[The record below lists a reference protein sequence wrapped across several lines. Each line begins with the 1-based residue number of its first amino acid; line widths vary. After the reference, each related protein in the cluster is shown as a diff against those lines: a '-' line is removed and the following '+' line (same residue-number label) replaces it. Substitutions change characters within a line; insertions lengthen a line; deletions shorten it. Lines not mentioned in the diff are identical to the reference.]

1 MQCSPLRSTRRKLY
15 VVVGAMKHC
24 RLQLGFLLLLS
35 GFVILPGLAQTSSG
49 DFQTAKVLS
58 VREVRHASFRN
69 SRYPTTPQYT
79 MDLAVQLDG
88 QTYCTGYETP
98 VLDEVHDLMA
108 ANGKDVQVSL
118 HGKQIQLLLPNGRKV
133 RADLV
138 KPTQC

>member
-1 MQCSPLRSTRRKLY
+1 
-15 VVVGAMKHC
+15 MKSS
-24 RLQLGFLLLLS
+24 RLHFGLAFLLA
-35 GFVILPGLAQTSSG
+35 GFVILPGLAQTASS
-49 DFQTAKVLS
+49 DYQSAKVLS

-79 MDLAVQLDG
+79 MDLAVQFAG

-118 HGKQIQLLLPNGRKV
+118 HGKQIQLVLPNGRRVK
-133 RADLV
+133 ADLV
-138 KPTQC
+138 KSEQC